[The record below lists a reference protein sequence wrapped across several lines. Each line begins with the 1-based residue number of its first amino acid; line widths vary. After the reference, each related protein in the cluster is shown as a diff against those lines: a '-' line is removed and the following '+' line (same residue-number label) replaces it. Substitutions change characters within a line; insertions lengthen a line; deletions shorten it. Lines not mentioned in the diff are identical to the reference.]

1 MHELESQWNYNT
13 TIGRKSLQWAEHLN
27 AYTYLLCCVIANSPP
42 FSLLSSLLGVH
53 ESNTQHLRKLC
64 IKAVIFQRNIYM
76 LEMYNLFAAWKL
88 TDRIVV
94 WNEMTLLQLKCVQ
107 ACSFFSAG
115 FQKPANIFLINSFGN
130 YALFFAYK
138 LGKKKKRNS
147 LVGYWRSVVGARL
160 WVIAIFWWFWW
171 TTSVYG
177 MVAPVKNMFWLML
190 GAHPKDSERWFDGVN
205 KCVIKIKFQP
215 RIIKVWMI
223 LEKLRL

>member
-130 YALFFAYK
+130 YALFFCIQTRQE
-138 LGKKKKRNS
+138 KK
-147 LVGYWRSVVGARL
+147 
-160 WVIAIFWWFWW
+160 
-171 TTSVYG
+171 
-177 MVAPVKNMFWLML
+177 
-190 GAHPKDSERWFDGVN
+190 
-205 KCVIKIKFQP
+205 
-215 RIIKVWMI
+215 
-223 LEKLRL
+223 EKLTRWILKKCCGRSALSHCNILVILVDNVGIWYGGSCEKHVLTYVGCTS